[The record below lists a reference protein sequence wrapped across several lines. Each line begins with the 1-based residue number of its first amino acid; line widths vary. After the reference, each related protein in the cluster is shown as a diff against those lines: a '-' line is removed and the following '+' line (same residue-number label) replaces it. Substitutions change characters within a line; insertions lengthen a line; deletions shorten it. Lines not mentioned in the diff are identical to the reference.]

1 VRGSRARGEEM
12 IPFLLAGAFIAG
24 IFVLFLGLLIIAEG
38 FSVIVVTFQGLVNR
52 IRGKGNPPGDSSAG
66 SDQPA
71 R

>member
-1 VRGSRARGEEM
+1 M

-52 IRGKGNPPGDSSAG
+52 IRGKGNPPDDSSAG